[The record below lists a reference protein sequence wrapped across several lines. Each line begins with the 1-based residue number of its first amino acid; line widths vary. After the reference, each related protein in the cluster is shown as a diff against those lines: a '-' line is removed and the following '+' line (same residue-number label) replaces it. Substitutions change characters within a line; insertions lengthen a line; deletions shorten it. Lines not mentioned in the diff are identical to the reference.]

1 MNFIVYLSSINIVS
15 FVIMFIDKRRA
26 IRSRYRIPENLL
38 LLLSLLSGCFGM
50 LFGMYLFHHKT
61 KKLKFKLV
69 HILCVIWIIIFIKKG
84 QPFLS

>member
-26 IRSRYRIPENLL
+26 IKNRYRIPESLL
-38 LLLSLLSGCFGM
+38 LTLSLIGGCFGM
-50 LFGMYLFHHKT
+50 LVGMYLFHHKT

-69 HILCVIWIIIFIKKG
+69 PIICFGWGYLIVT
-84 QPFLS
+84 FLFF